1 MADRIFQV
9 WEEKLKSLL
18 DSVEKEL
25 AEVRAQK
32 EALFSLNTD
41 VQNKIEGRLIHDDR
55 RLILSAPEIVIGNVN
70 MGGML
75 DPAGGCTII
84 IRGNQVAVEG
94 VGNTGSVE
102 MRAPV
107 ISQKAENPG
116 VDGTEHTVEGV
127 SQVIIQGREVAVDTC
142 DIPAGGAFLDARS
155 VGGGS
160 GIALYADKRL
170 TMQSVSSKKDVTKRL
185 EDKIKELKSAKEAL
199 KKETKSDLDGFK
211 KQSQT
216 LIKLND
222 DKDKLSEIDDDEM
235 TKKYHEINELNE
247 LIDDL
252 SPQLAG
258 EVYRQSKKVAEL
270 AELNRQEKFFTK
282 MKDEV
287 GKISD
292 DDFKKKPVPS
302 SMAILTEKLNIM
314 NADGDGN
321 LRIDEGSG
329 INIYSNQVKV
339 EGVLDDKGSL
349 DKGNKLTVNMKTIE
363 LSTAGRSGV
372 EQEEKDGD
380 FTLKAAKLP
389 AEGDVIIT
397 SKNITMQ
404 TINAEVA
411 DKKYKDTGLVE
422 GGSINIR
429 SKSIGLSNVNTTDV
443 EADDKGKVTKA
454 TFKPEGEILLFS
466 KNVQISSMESKLDG
480 GKVEETALAKDSIFS
495 VRAEKMS
502 LSAADHEG
510 KASGQATI
518 NAKQV
523 TVSAMNVD
531 PKTKKFKEVAQ
542 GGSIEVYA
550 EKETLVAKKDLAMHG
565 EENAQFTSTKK
576 LLVNGKDTTE
586 VKQDSKNLLTLSGG
600 NTDLSGGKVT
610 VSGDTTVKA
619 LTSPLVSAEKLEV
632 KSAFKSTNIS
642 DGIFVAAKN
651 TSPASSK
658 IDMKKESTDVSK
670 EALDGG
676 AATEKNQGDALG
688 NMAGDCFY
696 QQELSRFKRKR
707 ADILPCWATAI

>member
-1 MADRIFQV
+1 MADRIYHD
-9 WEEKLKSLL
+9 WEAKLKSLL

-41 VQNKIEGRLIHDDR
+41 RMSAIEGRVIHDDR

-94 VGNTGSVE
+94 VGSTGSVE
-102 MRAPV
+102 TRAP
-107 ISQKAENPG
+107 IITQTAENPG
-116 VDGTEHTVEGV
+116 IDGTEHTVESV
-127 SQVIIQGREVAVDTC
+127 SKVIIQGREVAVDTS
-142 DIPAGGAFLDARS
+142 DMPSGGAFLDARTVS
-155 VGGGS
+155 GGS
-160 GIALYADKRL
+160 GIALYADKRID
-170 TMQSVSSKKDVTKRL
+170 MQSVSSKKSVTNRL
-185 EDKIKELKSAKEAL
+185 EDKIKGLKSAKEAL
-199 KKETKSDLDGFK
+199 KKEAKDDLDKFK
-211 KQSQT
+211 EQVKE
-216 LIKLND
+216 
-222 DKDKLSEIDDDEM
+222 LSEINDERDKLRLIDEDEL
-235 TKKYHEINELNE
+235 TSKYHD
-247 LIDDL
+247 IDDLNRIIDEL
-252 SPQLAG
+252 SPQLAD
-258 EVYRQSKKVAEL
+258 EVYRQSANTSKL

-292 DDFKKKPVPS
+292 DDFKKKPVQS
-302 SMAILTEKLNIM
+302 AISIQTEKLNMASI
-314 NADGDGN
+314 DGDGN
-321 LRIDEGSG
+321 LRTDEASG
-329 INIYSNQVKV
+329 VNIRSNRMSV
-339 EGVLDDKGSL
+339 EGVFDDKGSL
-349 DKGNKLTVNMKTIE
+349 DKNNRFTVNMKTVE

-372 EQEEKDGD
+372 EQEEKDG
-380 FTLKAAKLP
+380 TLKTAKLP

-411 DKKYKDTGLVE
+411 DKKYKDTGLVD
-422 GGSINIR
+422 GGSITIR

-454 TFKPEGEILLFS
+454 TYKPEGEILLFS
-466 KNVQISSMESKLDG
+466 KNVQISSMESKLNGD
-480 GKVEETALAKDSIFS
+480 KVEETALAKDSIFS

-550 EKETLVAKKDLAMHG
+550 EKETLVAKKDLAVHG

-576 LLVNGKDTTE
+576 LLVNGQETTE

-619 LTSPLVSAEKLEV
+619 LTSPLVSADKLEV
-632 KSAFKSTNIS
+632 KSALKTPNIQ
-642 DGIFVAAKN
+642 DGMFVATKD
-651 TSPASSK
+651 TSPGSSK
-658 IDMKKESTDVSK
+658 IEIKKESADVNK

-688 NMAGDCFY
+688 NMAAGVLNNALGIALKVGY
-696 QQELSRFKRKR
+696 KKPGEEKKQ
-707 ADILPCWATAI
+707 

>member
-116 VDGTEHTVEGV
+116 VDGEEHTVENI

-222 DKDKLSEIDDDEM
+222 DKDKLSLIEDDEM

-321 LRIDEGSG
+321 LRTDEGSG

-688 NMAGDCFY
+688 NMAGDVISNAL
-696 QQELSRFKRKR
+696 ELALEKGFKK
-707 ADILPCWATAI
+707 PGEEKK

>member
-1 MADRIFQV
+1 MADRIYQD
-9 WEEKLKSLL
+9 WEARLKSLL

-41 VQNKIEGRLIHDDR
+41 VQNMIEGRLIHDDR

-75 DPAGGCTII
+75 DPSGGCTII
-84 IRGNQVAVEG
+84 IRGNNVSVEGAGEAGSVAV
-94 VGNTGSVE
+94 
-102 MRAPV
+102 RAPI

-127 SQVIIQGREVAVDTC
+127 SQVIIQGREVAVDSS
-142 DIPAGGAFLDARS
+142 DIPSGGAFLDART
-155 VGGGS
+155 VAGGS

-170 TMQSVSSKKDVTKRL
+170 NLQSVSSKENVTKRL
-185 EDKIKELKSAKEAL
+185 EDKIKGLKSTKEAL
-199 KKETKSDLDGFK
+199 KKNAKSDLDGFK
-211 KQSQT
+211 ARSEELGK
-216 LIKLND
+216 IND
-222 DKDKLSEIDDDEM
+222 ERDKLRLKGDDEL
-235 TKKYHEINELNE
+235 TTSYNDIDELNE

-252 SPQLAG
+252 SPQLAS
-258 EVYRQSKKVAEL
+258 ELYRQSRNMAEL

-282 MKDEV
+282 MKDEI
-287 GKISD
+287 GKTSD
-292 DDFKKKPVPS
+292 DDFKKKPAKS
-302 SMAILTEKLNIM
+302 SMSIQTEHLSILS
-314 NADGDGN
+314 ADGDGN
-321 LRIDEGSG
+321 FRTDKNSG
-329 INIYSNQVKV
+329 VSIRANNLNV
-339 EGVLDDKGSL
+339 EGVFDDKGSL
-349 DKGNKLTVNMKTIE
+349 DKGNRLTVNMKTIE
-363 LSTAGRSGV
+363 LSTAGKSGV
-372 EQEEKDGD
+372 EKEDD
-380 FTLKAAKLP
+380 DTLKAAKLP

-411 DKKYKDTGLVE
+411 DKKYKDTGLAE

-454 TFKPEGEILLFS
+454 TYKPEGEILLFS
-466 KNVQISSMESKLDG
+466 NNVQISGMESKLDG

-523 TVSAMNVD
+523 TVSAINVD
-531 PKTKKFKEVAQ
+531 PKTKKFKETAQ

-550 EKETLVAKKDLAMHG
+550 EKETLVAKKDLAVHG

-576 LLVNGKDTTE
+576 LLVNGKETTE

-600 NTDLSGGKVT
+600 NTDLSGSKVT
-610 VSGDTTVKA
+610 VSGDTTVNA

-632 KSAFKSTNIS
+632 KSALKTANIQ
-642 DGIFVAAKN
+642 DGVFVATKN

-658 IDMKKESTDVSK
+658 IEMKKESADVNK

-688 NMAGDCFY
+688 NMAGDVINNVLGIALEDGY
-696 QQELSRFKRKR
+696 QKPGEKK
-707 ADILPCWATAI
+707 

>member
-1 MADRIFQV
+1 MADRIYQD
-9 WEEKLKSLL
+9 WEAKLKGLL

-70 MGGML
+70 MGGTL
-75 DPAGGCTII
+75 DPSGGCTII
-84 IRGNQVAVEG
+84 IRGNNVAVEG
-94 VGNTGSVE
+94 VGDTGSVAV
-102 MRAPV
+102 RAPM
-107 ISQKAENPG
+107 ISQTAENPG
-116 VDGTEHTVEGV
+116 IDGNEHTVEGV
-127 SQVIIQGREVAVDTC
+127 SQVIIQGREVAVNSN
-142 DIPAGGAFLDARS
+142 DIPEGGAFLDART

-170 TMQSVSSKKDVTKRL
+170 SISATSSKKSLTARL
-185 EDKIKELKSAKEAL
+185 EEKIKGLKAAKESL
-199 KKETKSDLDGFK
+199 EKEAKEDLDMFK
-211 KQSQT
+211 KQGEELSK
-216 LIKLND
+216 IND
-222 DKDKLSEIDDDEM
+222 DRDKLRLIDEDEL
-235 TKKYHEINELNE
+235 TSSYNDINELNI

-252 SPQLAG
+252 TPQLAQ
-258 EVYRQSKKVAEL
+258 ELYRQEKTLGRL
-270 AELNRQEKFFTK
+270 AELNRQEQFFTK
-282 MKDEV
+282 MKEKV
-287 GKISD
+287 GKTSD

-302 SMAILTEKLNIM
+302 SMSIQSEFLSIV

-321 LRIDEGSG
+321 LRTDEGSG
-329 INIYSNQVKV
+329 VTILSNRMKV
-339 EGVLDDKGSL
+339 EGVFDDKGSL
-349 DKGNKLTVNMKTIE
+349 DKGNRLTVNMKTID

-372 EQEEKDGD
+372 EQEDDG
-380 FTLKAAKLP
+380 TLKAAKLP

-404 TINAEVA
+404 TIDAEVA
-411 DKKYKDTGLVE
+411 DKKYKDTGLAKD
-422 GGSINIR
+422 GSITIR
-429 SKSIGLSNVNTTDV
+429 SKSIGLSNINTTDV

-454 TFKPEGEILLFS
+454 TYKPEGEILLFS
-466 KNVQISSMESKLDG
+466 KQVQISSMESKLDG
-480 GKVEETALAKDSIFS
+480 DKVEETALAKDSVFS

-510 KASGQATI
+510 KAAGQATI

-550 EKETLVAKKDLAMHG
+550 EKQTVVAKKDLAIHG
-565 EENAQFTSTKK
+565 EETAQLTSTKK
-576 LLVNGKDTTE
+576 LLVNGKETTE
-586 VKQDSKNLLTLSGG
+586 VKQDDKNLLTLSGG

-610 VSGDTTVKA
+610 ISGDTTVKA

-632 KSAFKSTNIS
+632 KSAFKSSNIS
-642 DGIFVAAKN
+642 DGVFVGTKD
-651 TSPASSK
+651 TSTASSK
-658 IDMKKESTDVSK
+658 IEMKKEAADVNK

-676 AATEKNQGDALG
+676 AATEKNQGDAMG
-688 NMAGDCFY
+688 HMAGDAVNNVLGIAL
-696 QQELSRFKRKR
+696 EVGFKK
-707 ADILPCWATAI
+707 PGEEKKS

>member
-1 MADRIFQV
+1 MADRIYHD
-9 WEEKLKSLL
+9 WEAKLKSLL

-41 VQNKIEGRLIHDDR
+41 RMSAIEGRVIHDDR

-94 VGNTGSVE
+94 VGSTGSVE
-102 MRAPV
+102 TRAP
-107 ISQKAENPG
+107 IITQTAENPG
-116 VDGTEHTVEGV
+116 IDGTEHTVESV
-127 SQVIIQGREVAVDTC
+127 SKVIIQGREVAVDTS
-142 DIPAGGAFLDARS
+142 DMPSGGAFLDARTVS
-155 VGGGS
+155 GGS
-160 GIALYADKRL
+160 GIALYADKRID
-170 TMQSVSSKKDVTKRL
+170 MQSVSSKKSVTNRL
-185 EDKIKELKSAKEAL
+185 EDKIKGLKSAKEAL
-199 KKETKSDLDGFK
+199 KKEAKDDLDKFK
-211 KQSQT
+211 EKV
-216 LIKLND
+216 KE
-222 DKDKLSEIDDDEM
+222 LSEINDERDKLRLIDEDEL
-235 TKKYHEINELNE
+235 TSKYHD
-247 LIDDL
+247 IDDLNRIIDEL
-252 SPQLAG
+252 SPQLAD
-258 EVYRQSKKVAEL
+258 EVYRQSANTSKL

-292 DDFKKKPVPS
+292 DDFKKKPVKS
-302 SMAILTEKLNIM
+302 AISIQTEKLSMASI
-314 NADGDGN
+314 DGDGN
-321 LRIDEGSG
+321 LRTDEASG
-329 INIYSNQVKV
+329 VNIRSNRMSV
-339 EGVLDDKGSL
+339 EGVFDDKGSL
-349 DKGNKLTVNMKTIE
+349 DKNNRFTVNMKTVE

-372 EQEEKDGD
+372 EQEEKDG
-380 FTLKAAKLP
+380 TLKTAKLP

-411 DKKYKDTGLVE
+411 DKKYKDTGLVD
-422 GGSINIR
+422 GGSITIR

-454 TFKPEGEILLFS
+454 TYKPEGEILLFS
-466 KNVQISSMESKLDG
+466 KNVQISSMESKLNGD
-480 GKVEETALAKDSIFS
+480 KVEETALAKDSIFS

-550 EKETLVAKKDLAMHG
+550 EKETLVAKKDLAVHG

-576 LLVNGKDTTE
+576 LLVNGQETTE

-619 LTSPLVSAEKLEV
+619 LTSPLVSADKLEV
-632 KSAFKSTNIS
+632 KSALKTPNIQ
-642 DGIFVAAKN
+642 DGMFVATKD
-651 TSPASSK
+651 TSPGSSK
-658 IDMKKESTDVSK
+658 IEIKKESADVNK

-688 NMAGDCFY
+688 NMAVGVLNNALGIAMKVGY
-696 QQELSRFKRKR
+696 KKPGEKK
-707 ADILPCWATAI
+707 

>member
-480 GKVEETALAKDSIFS
+480 GKVEETALDKDSIFS

-688 NMAGDCFY
+688 NMAGDVISNAL
-696 QQELSRFKRKR
+696 ELALEKGFKK
-707 ADILPCWATAI
+707 PGEEKK

>member
-1 MADRIFQV
+1 MADRIYQD
-9 WEEKLKSLL
+9 WEAKLKSLL

-41 VQNKIEGRLIHDDR
+41 RVSAIEGRVIHDDR

-94 VGNTGSVE
+94 VGSAGSVE
-102 MRAPV
+102 TRAP
-107 ISQKAENPG
+107 IITQKAENPG
-116 VDGTEHTVEGV
+116 IDGTEHTVESV
-127 SQVIIQGREVAVDTC
+127 SKVIIQGREVAVDTS
-142 DIPAGGAFLDARS
+142 DIPSGGAFLDARTVS
-155 VGGGS
+155 GGS
-160 GIALYADKRL
+160 GIALYADKSM
-170 TMQSVSSKKDVTKRL
+170 TMQSVSSKKEVTKRL
-185 EDKIKELKSAKEAL
+185 EDKIKRLNSAKETL
-199 KKETKSDLDGFK
+199 KQDAKSDLDKFK
-211 KQSQT
+211 EQVKN
-216 LIKLND
+216 LVEIND
-222 DKDKLSEIDDDEM
+222 ERDKLRLIDEDEL
-235 TKKYHEINELNE
+235 TSSYHDIDELNVM
-247 LIDDL
+247 IDEL
-252 SPQLAG
+252 SPQLADQ
-258 EVYRQSKKVAEL
+258 VYRQAANTSRL

-282 MKDEV
+282 MKDQV

-292 DDFKKKPVPS
+292 DDFKKKPAKS
-302 SMAILTEKLNIM
+302 SISIQTEKLNI
-314 NADGDGN
+314 ASVDGDGN
-321 LRIDEGSG
+321 LRTDEGSG
-329 INIYSNQVKV
+329 VSIHSNRMNV

-349 DKGNKLTVNMKTIE
+349 DKDNRFTVNMKTVE

-372 EQEEKDGD
+372 EQDDKDGS
-380 FTLKAAKLP
+380 LKAAKLP

-411 DKKYKDTGLVE
+411 DKKYKDTGLVD

-454 TFKPEGEILLFS
+454 TYKPEGEILLFS
-466 KNVQISSMESKLDG
+466 KNVQISGMESKLDG
-480 GKVEETALAKDSIFS
+480 GKVEETALAKDSVFS

-542 GGSIEVYA
+542 GGSVEVYA
-550 EKETLVAKKDLAMHG
+550 EKETLVAKKDLAVHG
-565 EENAQFTSTKK
+565 EETAQFTSTKK
-576 LLVNGKDTTE
+576 LLVNGQETTE

-610 VSGDTTVKA
+610 ISGDTTVKA
-619 LTSPLVSAEKLEV
+619 LTSPLVSADKLEV
-632 KSAFKSTNIS
+632 KSALKTSNIQ
-642 DGIFVAAKN
+642 DGVFVATKN

-658 IDMKKESTDVSK
+658 IDMKKESADVNK

-676 AATEKNQGDALG
+676 AATEKNQGNALA
-688 NMAGDCFY
+688 NMAGDVLNNALGIAMKVGY
-696 QQELSRFKRKR
+696 KKPGEKK
-707 ADILPCWATAI
+707 

>member
-1 MADRIFQV
+1 MADRIYHD
-9 WEEKLKSLL
+9 WEAKLKSLL

-41 VQNKIEGRLIHDDR
+41 RMSAIEGRVIHDDR

-94 VGNTGSVE
+94 VGSTGSVE
-102 MRAPV
+102 TRAP
-107 ISQKAENPG
+107 IITQTAENPG
-116 VDGTEHTVEGV
+116 IDGTEHTVESV
-127 SQVIIQGREVAVDTC
+127 SKVIIQGREVAVDTS
-142 DIPAGGAFLDARS
+142 DMPSGGAFLDARTVS
-155 VGGGS
+155 GGS
-160 GIALYADKRL
+160 GIALYADKRID
-170 TMQSVSSKKDVTKRL
+170 MQSVSSKKSVTNRL
-185 EDKIKELKSAKEAL
+185 EDKIKGLKSAKEAL
-199 KKETKSDLDGFK
+199 KKEAKDDLDKFK
-211 KQSQT
+211 EKV
-216 LIKLND
+216 KE
-222 DKDKLSEIDDDEM
+222 LSEINDERDKLRLIDEDEL
-235 TKKYHEINELNE
+235 TSKYHD
-247 LIDDL
+247 IDDLNRIIDEL
-252 SPQLAG
+252 SPQLAD
-258 EVYRQSKKVAEL
+258 EVYRQSANTSKL

-292 DDFKKKPVPS
+292 DDFKKKPVKS
-302 SMAILTEKLNIM
+302 AISIQTEKLSMASI
-314 NADGDGN
+314 DGDGN
-321 LRIDEGSG
+321 LRTDEASG
-329 INIYSNQVKV
+329 VNIRSNRMSV
-339 EGVLDDKGSL
+339 EGVFDDKGSL
-349 DKGNKLTVNMKTIE
+349 DKNNRFTVNMKTVE

-372 EQEEKDGD
+372 EQEEKDG
-380 FTLKAAKLP
+380 TLKTAKLP

-411 DKKYKDTGLVE
+411 DKKYKDTGLVD
-422 GGSINIR
+422 GGSITIR

-454 TFKPEGEILLFS
+454 TYKPEGEILLFS
-466 KNVQISSMESKLDG
+466 KNVQISSMESKLNGD
-480 GKVEETALAKDSIFS
+480 KVEETALAKDSIFS

-550 EKETLVAKKDLAMHG
+550 EKETLVAKKDLAVHS

-576 LLVNGKDTTE
+576 LLVNGQETTE

-619 LTSPLVSAEKLEV
+619 LTSPLVSADKLEV
-632 KSAFKSTNIS
+632 KSALKTPNIQ
-642 DGIFVAAKN
+642 DGMFVATKD
-651 TSPASSK
+651 TSPGSSK
-658 IDMKKESTDVSK
+658 IEIKKESADVNK

-688 NMAGDCFY
+688 NMAAGVLNNALGIALKVGY
-696 QQELSRFKRKR
+696 KKPGEEKKQ
-707 ADILPCWATAI
+707 

>member
-222 DKDKLSEIDDDEM
+222 DKDKLSLIEDDEM

-292 DDFKKKPVPS
+292 DDFKKKPVQS

-321 LRIDEGSG
+321 LRTDEGSG

-372 EQEEKDGD
+372 EQEEKDGK

-550 EKETLVAKKDLAMHG
+550 EKETLVAKKDLAVHG

-576 LLVNGKDTTE
+576 LLVNGQETTE

-632 KSAFKSTNIS
+632 KSALKTPNIQ
-642 DGIFVAAKN
+642 DGIFVGTKN

-658 IDMKKESTDVSK
+658 IEIKKESADVNK

-688 NMAGDCFY
+688 NMAGNVISNAL
-696 QQELSRFKRKR
+696 ELALEKGFKK
-707 ADILPCWATAI
+707 PGEEKK

>member
-116 VDGTEHTVEGV
+116 VDGEEHTVENI

-321 LRIDEGSG
+321 LRTDEGSG

-688 NMAGDCFY
+688 NMAGDVISNAL
-696 QQELSRFKRKR
+696 ELALEKGFKK
-707 ADILPCWATAI
+707 PGEEKK

>member
-1 MADRIFQV
+1 MADRIYQD
-9 WEEKLKSLL
+9 WEARLKSLL

-32 EALFSLNTD
+32 EALFSLKTD
-41 VQNKIEGRLIHDDR
+41 AQNKIEGRLIHDDR

-84 IRGNQVAVEG
+84 IRGNNVVVEGAGEAGSVAV
-94 VGNTGSVE
+94 
-102 MRAPV
+102 RAPI

-116 VDGTEHTVEGV
+116 VDGTEHTVESV
-127 SQVIIQGREVAVDTC
+127 SQVIIQGREVTVDSS
-142 DIPAGGAFLDARS
+142 DIPSGGAFLDART
-155 VGGGS
+155 VAGGS

-170 TMQSVSSKKDVTKRL
+170 DLQSVSSKQNVTKRL
-185 EDKIKELKSAKEAL
+185 DEKIKSLKSAKETL
-199 KKETKSDLDGFK
+199 KKNAKSDLDGFK
-211 KQSQT
+211 TRSEELGK
-216 LIKLND
+216 IND
-222 DKDKLSEIDDDEM
+222 ERDKLRLKGDDEL
-235 TKKYHEINELNE
+235 TTSYNDIDELNE

-258 EVYRQSKKVAEL
+258 ELYRQSRNMAEL

-282 MKDEV
+282 MKDEI
-287 GKISD
+287 GKTSD
-292 DDFKKKPVPS
+292 DDFKKKPAKS
-302 SMAILTEKLNIM
+302 GMSIQTEQLSIVS
-314 NADGDGN
+314 ADGDGN
-321 LRIDEGSG
+321 LRTDKSSG
-329 INIYSNQVKV
+329 VSIRTNSLNV
-339 EGVLDDKGSL
+339 EGVFDDKGSL
-349 DKGNKLTVNMKTIE
+349 DENNRLAVNMKTIE
-363 LSTAGRSGV
+363 LSTTGKSGI
-372 EQEEKDGD
+372 EKEDD
-380 FTLKAAKLP
+380 DTLKAAKLP

-411 DKKYKDTGLVE
+411 DKKYKDAGLVE

-454 TFKPEGEILLFS
+454 TYKPEGEILLFS

-480 GKVEETALAKDSIFS
+480 GKVEETALAKDSVFS

-523 TVSAMNVD
+523 TVSAINVD
-531 PKTKKFKEVAQ
+531 PKTKKFKEAAQ

-550 EKETLVAKKDLAMHG
+550 EKETLVAKKDLAVHG
-565 EENAQFTSTKK
+565 EETAQFTSTKK
-576 LLVNGKDTTE
+576 LLVNGQETTE

-610 VSGDTTVKA
+610 VSGDTTVNC
-619 LTSPLVSAEKLEV
+619 LTAPLVSADKLEV
-632 KSAFKSTNIS
+632 KSALKTSNIQ
-642 DGIFVAAKN
+642 DGVFVATKN
-651 TSPASSK
+651 TSAASSK
-658 IDMKKESTDVSK
+658 IEMKKEAADVNK

-676 AATEKNQGDALG
+676 AATEKNQGDALA
-688 NMAGDCFY
+688 NMAGDVINNI
-696 QQELSRFKRKR
+696 QRKN
-707 ADILPCWATAI
+707 I

>member
-321 LRIDEGSG
+321 LRTDEGSG

-688 NMAGDCFY
+688 NMAGDVISNAL
-696 QQELSRFKRKR
+696 ELALEKGFKK
-707 ADILPCWATAI
+707 PGEEKK

>member
-102 MRAPV
+102 MRAPI
-107 ISQKAENPG
+107 ISHKAENPG
-116 VDGTEHTVEGV
+116 VDGAEHTVEDI
-127 SQVIIQGREVAVDTC
+127 SQVIIQGREVAVDTS
-142 DIPAGGAFLDARS
+142 DIPSGGAFLDARS
-155 VGGGS
+155 VGGSS
-160 GIALYADKRL
+160 GIALYADKSL
-170 TMQSVSSKKDVTKRL
+170 TMQSTSSKEEAIRRI

-211 KQSQT
+211 KQNQT

-222 DKDKLSEIDDDEM
+222 DKDKLSVIDDDEM
-235 TKKYHEINELNE
+235 TSKYHEINELNG

-252 SPQLAG
+252 APQLAG
-258 EVYRQSKKVAEL
+258 EVYRQSKKLAGL

-292 DDFKKKPVPS
+292 DDFKKKPVQS
-302 SMAILTEKLNIM
+302 SMAIRTERLSIV

-321 LRIDEGSG
+321 LRTDEGSG

-339 EGVLDDKGSL
+339 EGAFDDKGSL

-372 EQEEKDGD
+372 EQEEKDD
-380 FTLKAAKLP
+380 TITLKAAKLP

-429 SKSIGLSNVNTTDV
+429 SKSIGLSNVNTKDV
-443 EADDKGKVTKA
+443 ETDDKGKVTKA
-454 TFKPEGEILLFS
+454 TFTPEGEILLFS

-480 GKVEETALAKDSIFS
+480 DKVEETALAKDSIFA

-550 EKETLVAKKDLAMHG
+550 EKETLVAKKDLAVHG

-576 LLVNGKDTTE
+576 LLVNGQETTE

-610 VSGDTTVKA
+610 VSGDTTVNA

-632 KSAFKSTNIS
+632 KSALKTPNIQ
-642 DGIFVAAKN
+642 DGMFVATKN

-658 IDMKKESTDVSK
+658 IEIKKESADVNK

-688 NMAGDCFY
+688 NMAGNVISNAL
-696 QQELSRFKRKR
+696 ELALEKGFKK
-707 ADILPCWATAI
+707 PGEEKK

>member
-688 NMAGDCFY
+688 NMAGDVISNAL
-696 QQELSRFKRKR
+696 ELALEKGFKK
-707 ADILPCWATAI
+707 PGEEKK

>member
-1 MADRIFQV
+1 MADRIYHD
-9 WEEKLKSLL
+9 WEAKLKSLL

-41 VQNKIEGRLIHDDR
+41 RMSAIEGRVIHDDR

-94 VGNTGSVE
+94 VGSTGSVE
-102 MRAPV
+102 TRAP
-107 ISQKAENPG
+107 IITQTAENPG
-116 VDGTEHTVEGV
+116 IDGTEHTVESV
-127 SQVIIQGREVAVDTC
+127 SKVIIQGREVAVDTS
-142 DIPAGGAFLDARS
+142 DMPSGGAFLDARTVS
-155 VGGGS
+155 GGS
-160 GIALYADKRL
+160 GIALYADKRID
-170 TMQSVSSKKDVTKRL
+170 MQSVSSKKSVTNRL
-185 EDKIKELKSAKEAL
+185 EDKIKGLKSAKEAL
-199 KKETKSDLDGFK
+199 KKEAKDDLDKFK
-211 KQSQT
+211 EQVKE
-216 LIKLND
+216 
-222 DKDKLSEIDDDEM
+222 LSEINDERDKLRLIDEDEL
-235 TKKYHEINELNE
+235 TSKYHD
-247 LIDDL
+247 IDDLNRIIDEL
-252 SPQLAG
+252 SPQLAD
-258 EVYRQSKKVAEL
+258 EVYRQSANTSKL

-292 DDFKKKPVPS
+292 DDFKKKPVKS
-302 SMAILTEKLNIM
+302 AISIQTEKLSMASI
-314 NADGDGN
+314 DGDGN
-321 LRIDEGSG
+321 LRTDEASG
-329 INIYSNQVKV
+329 VNIRSNRMSV
-339 EGVLDDKGSL
+339 EGVFDDKGSL
-349 DKGNKLTVNMKTIE
+349 DKNNRFTVNMKTVE

-372 EQEEKDGD
+372 EQEEKDG
-380 FTLKAAKLP
+380 TLKTAKLP

-411 DKKYKDTGLVE
+411 DKKYKDTGLVD
-422 GGSINIR
+422 GGSITIR

-454 TFKPEGEILLFS
+454 TYKPEGEILLFS
-466 KNVQISSMESKLDG
+466 KNVQISSMESKLNGD
-480 GKVEETALAKDSIFS
+480 KVEETALAKDSIFS

-550 EKETLVAKKDLAMHG
+550 EKETLVAKKDLAVHG

-576 LLVNGKDTTE
+576 LLVNGQETTE

-619 LTSPLVSAEKLEV
+619 LTSPLVSADKLEV
-632 KSAFKSTNIS
+632 KSALKTPNIQ
-642 DGIFVAAKN
+642 DGMFVATKD
-651 TSPASSK
+651 TSPGSSK
-658 IDMKKESTDVSK
+658 IEIKKESADVNK

-688 NMAGDCFY
+688 NMAAGVLNNALGIALKVGY
-696 QQELSRFKRKR
+696 KKPGEEKKQ
-707 ADILPCWATAI
+707 

>member
-116 VDGTEHTVEGV
+116 VDGEEHTVENI

-321 LRIDEGSG
+321 LRTDEGSG

-510 KASGQATI
+510 KASGHATI

-523 TVSAMNVD
+523 TVSSMNVD

-688 NMAGDCFY
+688 NMAGDVISNAL
-696 QQELSRFKRKR
+696 ELALEKGFKK
-707 ADILPCWATAI
+707 PGEEKK

>member
-1 MADRIFQV
+1 MEDRIYQD
-9 WEEKLKSLL
+9 WEARLESLL
-18 DSVEKEL
+18 ESVEKEL

-41 VQNKIEGRLIHDDR
+41 RMSAIEGRVIHDDR

-84 IRGNQVAVEG
+84 IRGNQVALEG
-94 VGNTGSVE
+94 VGSTGSVE
-102 MRAPV
+102 TRAP
-107 ISQKAENPG
+107 IITQTAENPG
-116 VDGTEHTVEGV
+116 IDGTEHTVESV
-127 SQVIIQGREVAVDTC
+127 SKVIIQGREVAVDTSNM
-142 DIPAGGAFLDARS
+142 PSGGAFLDARS
-155 VGGGS
+155 VSGGS
-160 GIALYADKRL
+160 GIALYADKRID
-170 TMQSVSSKKDVTKRL
+170 MQSVSSKKNVTKRL
-185 EDKIKELKSAKEAL
+185 EDKIKSLKSAKEAL
-199 KKETKSDLDGFK
+199 KKEAKDDLNKFK
-211 KQSQT
+211 EQV
-216 LIKLND
+216 
-222 DKDKLSEIDDDEM
+222 KDLSEINDERDKLRLIDEDEL
-235 TKKYHEINELNE
+235 TSKYHD
-247 LIDDL
+247 IDDLNRIIDEL
-252 SPQLAG
+252 SPQLAD
-258 EVYRQSKKVAEL
+258 EVYRQSENTSKL

-292 DDFKKKPVPS
+292 DDFKKKPVQS
-302 SMAILTEKLNIM
+302 AISIQTEKLNMASI
-314 NADGDGN
+314 DGDGN
-321 LRIDEGSG
+321 LRTDEASG
-329 INIYSNQVKV
+329 VNIRSNRMSV

-349 DKGNKLTVNMKTIE
+349 DKNNRFTVNMKTVE

-372 EQEEKDGD
+372 EQEKDG
-380 FTLKAAKLP
+380 TLKTAKLP

-404 TINAEVA
+404 TIDAEVA
-411 DKKYKDTGLVE
+411 DKKYKDTGLAKD
-422 GGSINIR
+422 GSITIR

-454 TFKPEGEILLFS
+454 TYKPEGEILLFS
-466 KNVQISSMESKLDG
+466 KNVQISSMESKLNGD
-480 GKVEETALAKDSIFS
+480 KVEETALAKDSVFS

-550 EKETLVAKKDLAMHG
+550 EKETMVAKKDLAIHG

-576 LLVNGKDTTE
+576 LLVNGKETTE

-632 KSAFKSTNIS
+632 KSALKTPNIQ
-642 DGIFVAAKN
+642 DGMFVATKN
-651 TSPASSK
+651 TSPTSSK
-658 IDMKKESTDVSK
+658 IEMKKESADVNK

-688 NMAGDCFY
+688 NMAVGVLNNALGIALKVGY
-696 QQELSRFKRKR
+696 KKPGEEKKQ
-707 ADILPCWATAI
+707 